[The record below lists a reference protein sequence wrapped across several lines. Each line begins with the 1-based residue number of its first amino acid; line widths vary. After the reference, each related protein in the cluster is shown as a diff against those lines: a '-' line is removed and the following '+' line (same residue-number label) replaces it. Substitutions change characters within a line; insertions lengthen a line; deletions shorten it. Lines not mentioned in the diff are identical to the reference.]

1 MVQMLNEK
9 PKLQQLTIKPFKRC
23 ECEMRPFEEWMNQ
36 MNISKTAAMYI
47 VEKDTKS
54 GITTWMYIPEEK
66 KEKDMKETNLQHY
79 KEELKKIYNED
90 YEYPSIIH
98 DKIRMKIDESVESNN
113 YTKSLTDDIL
123 DWMAKPFKGPILN
136 DTEREYLAA
145 VIRPFKENACTVC
158 KKYIQSCSGL
168 SYEYIVVKLNTER
181 WGFPKFVE
189 GTMYKNME
197 LDKEYSLEEL
207 GL

>member
-1 MVQMLNEK
+1 MVQMLNGK
-9 PKLQQLTIKPFKRC
+9 PKLQQLKIKPFKRC

-54 GITTWMYIPEEK
+54 GITTWTYIPEEK

-90 YEYPSIIH
+90 YKYPSIIH
-98 DKIRMKIDESVESNN
+98 DKIRMKIDESVESDN

-123 DWMAKPFKGPILN
+123 DWMARPYKEPIL
-136 DTEREYLAA
+136 DEVERKYLSD
-145 VIRPFKENACTVC
+145 VIRPFRNRVTSIEKRDDIYEEKQWILIVVGHKENVNLPYFRKATKYKGMKAD
-158 KKYIQSCSGL
+158 KKY
-168 SYEYIVVKLNTER
+168 T
-181 WGFPKFVE
+181 
-189 GTMYKNME
+189 
-197 LDKEYSLEEL
+197 LEEL

>member
-47 VEKDTKS
+47 VEKDVKS

-66 KEKDMKETNLQHY
+66 KEKKMKETNLQHY
-79 KEELKKIYNED
+79 KEELKTIFNEYYKEPSKI
-90 YEYPSIIH
+90 
-98 DKIRMKIDESVESNN
+98 IREIEALIGVEIKGYCFQSC
-113 YTKSLTDDIL
+113 TDAILIWMAQPYKKPIL
-123 DWMAKPFKGPILN
+123 DEVEKK
-136 DTEREYLAA
+136 YLSD
-145 VIRPFKENACTVC
+145 VIRPFRKKVKHIVIWDTCNGSKQFVHIKLYDEDCINLPNFKPNA
-158 KKYIQSCSGL
+158 
-168 SYEYIVVKLNTER
+168 
-181 WGFPKFVE
+181 
-189 GTMYKNME
+189 MYKGME
-197 LDKEYSLEEL
+197 LHKEYTLKEL